1 VGPQR
6 HAKLSIA
13 VAGMAISVSSAA
25 ANAVAVGFMAG
36 RPRGLLRPAGSPIGS
51 ANAAMTGT
59 AYLDI
64 AAAIVAT
71 IEMKSQRLRQH
82 KKQFH

>member
-1 VGPQR
+1 MGPQR

-71 IEMKSQRLRQH
+71 IEMNHEGLRLTAT
-82 KKQFH
+82 